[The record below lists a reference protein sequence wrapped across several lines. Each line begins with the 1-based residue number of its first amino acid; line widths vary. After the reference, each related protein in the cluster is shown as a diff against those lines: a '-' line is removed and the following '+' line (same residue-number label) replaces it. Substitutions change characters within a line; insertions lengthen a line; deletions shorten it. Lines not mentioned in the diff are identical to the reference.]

1 MPADIARLDL
11 RLRRRSLIGYAL
23 GMALY
28 ALVVLAIYPTFRSS
42 TGLDDLTKND
52 PTVAA
57 LFGVSGSLTSPT
69 GWLNANLY
77 ANFVPLIVL
86 LMTIGYG
93 AWAFAGQNEDGTL
106 CLVAALPTTRAGL
119 LAQKFATLC
128 LLTVPVT
135 AATLLCVL
143 AGRGFELEIGSWPLI
158 GTSLG
163 ALLLG
168 IAFGTA
174 ALLVGVASGSRGTA
188 LGVTSALAAASYL
201 ISSMAPVVD
210 WIHPLRFAS
219 LFYWAVGGGQLE
231 HGLSA
236 TSAAVLIGTTLVL
249 LAATR
254 ALVPRLDVR

>member
-1 MPADIARLDL
+1 MSADITRLDL
-11 RLRRRSLIGYAL
+11 RLRRRSLLGYAI

-28 ALVVLAIYPTFRSS
+28 TLVVVAIYPTFRSS

-93 AWAFAGQNEDGTL
+93 AWAFAGQNEDSTL
-106 CLVAALPTTRAGL
+106 CLVATLPTTRAGL

-128 LLTVPVT
+128 LLAVPVT
-135 AATLLCVL
+135 ALTLLCVL
-143 AGRGFELEIGSWPLI
+143 AGRGFELHVGSWPLI
-158 GTSLG
+158 GISLG

-168 IAFGTA
+168 IAFGTV
-174 ALLVGVASGSRGTA
+174 ALLVGVATGSRGTA

-219 LFYWAVGGGQLE
+219 LFYWAVGNGQLE
-231 HGLSA
+231 HGLPAASA
-236 TSAAVLIGTTLVL
+236 VVLIGTTLVL
-249 LAATR
+249 LAVTR
-254 ALVPRLDVR
+254 VLVARLDVR